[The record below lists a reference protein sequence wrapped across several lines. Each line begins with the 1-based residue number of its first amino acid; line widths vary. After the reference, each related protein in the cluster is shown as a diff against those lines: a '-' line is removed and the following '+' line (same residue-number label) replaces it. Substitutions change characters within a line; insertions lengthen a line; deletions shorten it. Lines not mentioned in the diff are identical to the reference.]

1 MKFPLE
7 TLSHFQGKIKSFSTA
22 YIRNFFSD
30 KFSVLQSK
38 VKLLILR
45 AKAKLSGLQSKA
57 KHPGLY
63 SKTKSFPLRESV
75 NRIHSKLAGLVINI
89 RARGFKGTTL
99 ALQKKT
105 VESWFEINSIGY
117 SDTMDDYEKRK
128 LRIFNQLNFFG
139 IITGVIVP
147 ISGMFD
153 QTKLPALAWLVACA
167 PAMISV
173 LVLWLNHLRKYEEA
187 IIVYFVLYPVVTSLV
202 YLGGLNLGIELFFI
216 LYGILSVFFI
226 QSISH
231 MLFSIGLSMTS
242 YFMLAVVLK
251 NYQYQLEIANLPFY
265 LFNQVL
271 AIAFI
276 FYGLFIIKKENTGYQ
291 FSILNKNRELH
302 RYNLEIEKQKTEIAE
317 KAVLLEEQTNQLTE
331 LNSLKNKLFSV
342 ISHDLKT
349 PMYALRNLFQ
359 NVQEYDLPAEEIKN
373 LLPDVVNELNYTTGL
388 MENLLQWARS
398 QMQSNSVRPQQIDV
412 FKLVTEVSQLLKIQA
427 EAKQI
432 RLDCKVDPQLFVFAD
447 RDMINLVLRNLVSNA
462 IKFTPEKGKIII
474 RAEEKRSFI
483 ELSVKDNGV
492 GISSENLEKLFNEYY
507 TSKGTA
513 NESGTGLGLMLCKEF
528 LAKNGGQMK
537 VQSEEGKGSTFSFTL
552 PKSEYV
558 FLRQLSV
565 A

>member
-1 MKFPLE
+1 M
-7 TLSHFQGKIKSFSTA
+7 
-22 YIRNFFSD
+22 
-30 KFSVLQSK
+30 
-38 VKLLILR
+38 
-45 AKAKLSGLQSKA
+45 
-57 KHPGLY
+57 
-63 SKTKSFPLRESV
+63 
-75 NRIHSKLAGLVINI
+75 
-89 RARGFKGTTL
+89 
-99 ALQKKT
+99 
-105 VESWFEINSIGY
+105 
-117 SDTMDDYEKRK
+117 
-128 LRIFNQLNFFG
+128 
-139 IITGVIVP
+139 
-147 ISGMFD
+147 
-153 QTKLPALAWLVACA
+153 
-167 PAMISV
+167 
-173 LVLWLNHLRKYEEA
+173 
-187 IIVYFVLYPVVTSLV
+187 
-202 YLGGLNLGIELFFI
+202 
-216 LYGILSVFFI
+216 
-226 QSISH
+226 
-231 MLFSIGLSMTS
+231 
-242 YFMLAVVLK
+242 
-251 NYQYQLEIANLPFY
+251 
-265 LFNQVL
+265 L

-276 FYGLFIIKKENTGYQ
+276 FYGLFIIKQENTGYQ

-359 NVQEYDLPAEEIKN
+359 NVQEYDLPAEEIKE
-373 LLPDVVNELNYTTGL
+373 LLPDVVKELNYTTGL

-398 QMQSNSVRPQQIDV
+398 QMQSNSVRPQQMDV
-412 FKLVTEVSQLLKIQA
+412 FKLVTEVSELLKIQA

-432 RLDCKVDPQLFVFAD
+432 RLDCKVDQQLFVFAD

-492 GISSENLEKLFNEYY
+492 GISSENLDKLFNEYY

-528 LAKNGGQMK
+528 LAKNGGQMQVK
-537 VQSEEGKGSTFSFTL
+537 SEEGKGSTFSFTL
-552 PKSEYV
+552 PKSEYI